1 MIRVN
6 RQYDVEWRPGMTVQD
21 LLDELKFT
29 FRMIAVKV
37 NGHVVLRA
45 DYATTPVPDGA
56 QVEAIHLVSGG

>member
-6 RQYDVEWRPGMTVQD
+6 RQYDIEWRPGMTVQD

-37 NGHVVLRA
+37 NGAVVLRA

-56 QVEAIHLVSGG
+56 QVEALHMISGG